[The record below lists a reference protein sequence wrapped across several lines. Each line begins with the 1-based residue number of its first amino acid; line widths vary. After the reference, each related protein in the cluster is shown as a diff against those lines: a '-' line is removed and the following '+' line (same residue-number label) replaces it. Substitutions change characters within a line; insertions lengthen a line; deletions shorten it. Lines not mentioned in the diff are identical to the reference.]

1 MKCQTYG
8 KNVEKCRQKLLKKK
22 RPLWKQGP
30 KPKLTAYEKNL
41 NAFLYNHWTT
51 ESIKNIHRDC

>member
-1 MKCQTYG
+1 M
-8 KNVEKCRQKLLKKK
+8 QKKAWVGAKK

-41 NAFLYNHWTT
+41 FFTLNTYMTFYLLK
-51 ESIKNIHRDC
+51 SIQS